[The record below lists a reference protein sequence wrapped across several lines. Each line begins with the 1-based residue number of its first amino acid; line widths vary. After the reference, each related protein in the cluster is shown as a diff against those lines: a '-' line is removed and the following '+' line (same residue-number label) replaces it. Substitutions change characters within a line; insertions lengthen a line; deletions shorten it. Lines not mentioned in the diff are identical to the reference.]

1 MGKKQIGVVVL
12 GLIILFSLYFLAPRK
27 LAKENVNKQEAANAK
42 VNSMSFEEYEELTQ
56 KQFLPNLK
64 DSLKVLKAKLS
75 ASSAEADKE
84 ISARKLADF
93 WNNQQNLPLTA
104 WYSYKIAQANK
115 TKIAF
120 ENAANNFLI
129 ALNSQK
135 DTLIS
140 NNLVTFALASF
151 EEAQKLGEVNVDLS
165 ISIARIYTEGTQEP
179 MKGIGL
185 LRGII
190 QKDSNNIPTLIEL
203 GRLAIVSGQYDKAK
217 ERLEKVMRL
226 EDSNTEALYFL
237 AVANEGL
244 GNKDLAIKQLE
255 MCKVLVGNP
264 EFDKEI
270 NEYIKNLKNK

>member
-151 EEAQKLGEVNVDLS
+151 EEAQKMGEVNVDLS